1 MKRRRR
7 DLGPPAA
14 ASSLATRPTTSSIF
28 RAGVI
33 PARTFPMG
41 ISHARATRSALPWL
55 SPVSMT
61 TSAPLSRSD
70 ATAPGAV
77 ARRASSHRSAPA
89 QSPST
94 PTHSAVA
101 PARSHSAAAAARDG
115 SSRPQPRRLAR
126 AGPPISTSLPSTL
139 ALAPS
144 PGRVSNSVTLHC
156 LAAMR
161 TAAPLPASTA
171 AATGCEARSSSAHA
185 QRSSAPAPSAGLGF
199 SPSVLGVA
207 SFTCVMV
214 NLPSVSVP
222 VLSTQISFSLPSL
235 SRCADPLTSI
245 PRLAARVSPHTA
257 TTGVDSTSAHGH
269 ATTRSTHAM

>member
-1 MKRRRR
+1 MAMASATLERSLVRSATSAVSIAAADPATPMAMPTSAAPRAGASLMPSPTMARVPLPMKRRRR

-28 RAGVI
+28 LAGVI
-33 PARTFPMG
+33 PAMTFPRG
-41 ISHARATRSALPWL
+41 ISHACATRSALPWL

-61 TSAPLSRSD
+61 TSAPLLRSD

-94 PTHSAVA
+94 PTHRAVA
-101 PARSHSAAAAARDG
+101 PARSHSAAAAASAG

-144 PGRVSNSVTLHC
+144 PGRVLNSVTLHC

-199 SPSVLGVA
+199 
-207 SFTCVMV
+207 
-214 NLPSVSVP
+214 
-222 VLSTQISFSLPSL
+222 
-235 SRCADPLTSI
+235 
-245 PRLAARVSPHTA
+245 
-257 TTGVDSTSAHGH
+257 
-269 ATTRSTHAM
+269 